1 MTASFVQERRC
12 HDYKCVYLTARKLF
26 NPLHPNITMHI
37 LCTDLSNNFNNDNDN
52 NNNNNNNNNYYYWNI
67 FSNSDDDDDNDN
79 NYDYVISLF
88 WNLSESS
95 IKDE

>member
-52 NNNNNNNNNYYYWNI
+52 NNNNNYWNI
-67 FSNSDDDDDNDN
+67 FSNSDDDDDDDN
-79 NYDYVISLF
+79 NYGYVISLI
-88 WNLSESS
+88 WNLSEGS

>member
-12 HDYKCVYLTARKLF
+12 HDYICVYLTARKLS
-26 NPLHPNITMHI
+26 NPLYPNITMHI

-52 NNNNNNNNNYYYWNI
+52 NNNNNNNYYWNI

>member
-12 HDYKCVYLTARKLF
+12 HNYICVYLTARKLS

-52 NNNNNNNNNYYYWNI
+52 NNNNNNYWNI
-67 FSNSDDDDDNDN
+67 FSNSDDDDDN

>member
-12 HDYKCVYLTARKLF
+12 HDYICVHLTARKLS

-52 NNNNNNNNNYYYWNI
+52 NNNNNNYWNI
-67 FSNSDDDDDNDN
+67 FSNSDDDDDN

>member
-37 LCTDLSNNFNNDNDN
+37 LCTDLSNNFNNDNAN
-52 NNNNNNNNNYYYWNI
+52 NNNNNNYWNI
-67 FSNSDDDDDNDN
+67 FSNSDDDDDN

>member
-12 HDYKCVYLTARKLF
+12 HDYICVYLTARKLS

-37 LCTDLSNNFNNDNDN
+37 LCTDLSNNFNNDNN
-52 NNNNNNNNNYYYWNI
+52 NNNDYWNI
-67 FSNSDDDDDNDN
+67 FSNSDDDDDDDN

>member
-12 HDYKCVYLTARKLF
+12 HDYICVYLTARKLS

-37 LCTDLSNNFNNDNDN
+37 LCTDLSNNFNNDNN
-52 NNNNNNNNNYYYWNI
+52 NNNNDYWNI
-67 FSNSDDDDDNDN
+67 FSNSDDDDDDDN

>member
-1 MTASFVQERRC
+1 
-12 HDYKCVYLTARKLF
+12 
-26 NPLHPNITMHI
+26 MHI

-52 NNNNNNNNNYYYWNI
+52 NNNNYWNI
-67 FSNSDDDDDNDN
+67 FSNSDDDDDDDN

>member
-12 HDYKCVYLTARKLF
+12 HDYICVYLTARKLS
-26 NPLHPNITMHI
+26 NPLYANITMHI

-52 NNNNNNNNNYYYWNI
+52 NNNNNNYWNNFI

>member
-1 MTASFVQERRC
+1 MTALFVQERRC
-12 HDYKCVYLTARKLF
+12 HDYICVYLTARKLS

-52 NNNNNNNNNYYYWNI
+52 NNNNNYWNI
-67 FSNSDDDDDNDN
+67 FSNSDDDDDDDN
-79 NYDYVISLF
+79 NYGYVISLI

>member
-12 HDYKCVYLTARKLF
+12 HDYICVYLTARKLS

-37 LCTDLSNNFNNDNDN
+37 LCTDLSNNFNNDNN
-52 NNNNNNNNNYYYWNI
+52 NNNNDYWNI
-67 FSNSDDDDDNDN
+67 FSNSDDDDDDDN

-88 WNLSESS
+88 WNLSESL

>member
-12 HDYKCVYLTARKLF
+12 HDYICVYLTARKLS

-37 LCTDLSNNFNNDNDN
+37 LCTDLSNNFNNDNN
-52 NNNNNNNNNYYYWNI
+52 NNNDYWNI

>member
-12 HDYKCVYLTARKLF
+12 HDYICVYLTARKLS
-26 NPLHPNITMHI
+26 NPLHPNIIMHI
-37 LCTDLSNNFNNDNDN
+37 LCTDLSNNFNNDNN
-52 NNNNNNNNNYYYWNI
+52 NNNNDYWNI
-67 FSNSDDDDDNDN
+67 FSNSDDDDDDDN

-88 WNLSESS
+88 WNLSESL

>member
-12 HDYKCVYLTARKLF
+12 HDYICVYLTARKLS

-52 NNNNNNNNNYYYWNI
+52 NNNNNYWNI
-67 FSNSDDDDDNDN
+67 FSNSDDDDDN

-88 WNLSESS
+88 WNLSES
-95 IKDE
+95 

>member
-1 MTASFVQERRC
+1 MTASFVQERT
-12 HDYKCVYLTARKLF
+12 DAMIIIIGVYLTARKLS

-52 NNNNNNNNNYYYWNI
+52 NNNNYWNI
-67 FSNSDDDDDNDN
+67 FSNSDDDDDDDN

>member
-1 MTASFVQERRC
+1 MTALFVQERRC
-12 HDYKCVYLTARKLF
+12 HDYICVYLTARKLS

-37 LCTDLSNNFNNDNDN
+37 LCTDLSNNFNNDNN
-52 NNNNNNNNNYYYWNI
+52 NNNNDYWNI
-67 FSNSDDDDDNDN
+67 FSNSDDDDDDDN

>member
-12 HDYKCVYLTARKLF
+12 HDYICVYLTARKLS

-52 NNNNNNNNNYYYWNI
+52 NNNNNYWNI
-67 FSNSDDDDDNDN
+67 FSNSDDDDDN